1 MLPPSHPYS
10 LYAAATASADPLHAE
25 IYAREAAQAAQRA
38 AAAAD
43 PLYAREAQRAAE
55 LQKGLDMQRY
65 YKSELQRRSSKILPG
80 QCPIYNRFFS

>member
-1 MLPPSHPYS
+1 MFPPSHPYS

-38 AAAAD
+38 AERAAAAD

-65 YKSELQRRSSKILPG
+65 Y
-80 QCPIYNRFFS
+80 NANN

>member
-1 MLPPSHPYS
+1 MFAPSHPYS

-65 YKSELQRRSSKILPG
+65 Y
-80 QCPIYNRFFS
+80 NANN